1 MDGTKKVRHWNNRG
15 APACGRD
22 VELKRGDAVVS
33 LGLNIT
39 CETCHEISKH
49 WPLPDC
55 SFPTRAA
62 AEAWLKDKALLRLE
76 HVDAGSFEELR
87 LLTKLLGED
96 LLDGLVHDV
105 KSEEAASINND
116 GKEAQVRFLL
126 DNGFTRGDLL
136 RELSKEDEDGD

>member
-1 MDGTKKVRHWNNRG
+1 MDDTKKMRHWSYRG
-15 APACGRD
+15 APACGQD

-33 LGLNIT
+33 LGLNVT
-39 CETCHEISKH
+39 CAMCVEISKYGL
-49 WPLPDC
+49 LPDGG
-55 SFPTRAA
+55 FPTRAA
-62 AEAWLKDKALLRLE
+62 AEAWLRDKVLLRLE
-76 HVDAGSFEELR
+76 RADAGSFEELR
-87 LLTKLLGED
+87 LLTELLGED

-126 DNGFTRGDLL
+126 DSGFTREDLL